1 LKGNV
6 RDRQEH
12 GFSLWNGRYFT
23 RLELT
28 HPTSFIMATNSRPV
42 VLIVLTALFLCPSA
56 ARPASAGRT
65 ALPVVALFDLSA
77 TSSAPFPSDRFTLRD
92 VTQNTGLRVNLPRF
106 GCVLDEC
113 VEIDLLNEMD
123 GFHIWPRV
131 SIPFSGPIDPAS
143 VNADTVFLLPLGS
156 AATGDGDDAD
166 QSNGGVVL
174 GKSVALNQ
182 LIGTSR
188 LSLYTEPQMK
198 ISSSIPAMRS
208 S

>member
-1 LKGNV
+1 
-6 RDRQEH
+6 
-12 GFSLWNGRYFT
+12 
-23 RLELT
+23 
-28 HPTSFIMATNSRPV
+28 
-42 VLIVLTALFLCPSA
+42 VLIVLTALFLWPSA
-56 ARPASAGRT
+56 ARPAGDGRR
-65 ALPVVALFDLSA
+65 ASPVVALFDLSV
-77 TSSAPFPSDRFTLRD
+77 TSGAPFPSDGFTLRD
-92 VTQNTGLRVNLPRF
+92 VTQNTGLRVNLPRS

-131 SIPFSGPIDPAS
+131 SIPFSGPVDLAS
-143 VNADTVFLLPLGS
+143 VTADTIFLLPLGS
-156 AATGDGDDAD
+156 ATTVDGDHSD
-166 QSNGGVVL
+166 QSNGPVVL

-198 ISSSIPAMRS
+198 FSSSIPVMRS